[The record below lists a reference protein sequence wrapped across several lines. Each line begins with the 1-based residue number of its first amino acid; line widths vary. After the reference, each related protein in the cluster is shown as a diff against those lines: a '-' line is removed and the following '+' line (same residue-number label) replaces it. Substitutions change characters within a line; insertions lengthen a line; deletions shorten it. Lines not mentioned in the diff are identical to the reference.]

1 MLAAPDMLKQV
12 GDVRTL
18 AAVLPADADRI
29 IMLLRQGARGE
40 EVKALQRGLN
50 KLGELVLVDGGFGSG
65 TAQAVSA
72 ARITLGVPGPPEADD
87 TFQAALQA
95 APDPFPP
102 ITAAGMTFIA
112 REEVSDGTTY
122 RRKYQRPCLPPFPSG
137 VTIGIGYDCRFVD
150 RAQLEADWQGVLSP
164 QAIALLEP
172 ALGIP
177 GTPFLCER
185 AAAVTITLG
194 DAMRVFAARSL
205 PKYFDLTRRIYP
217 AVADQILNA
226 AQRTALVSLVYNRGA
241 DLAGERRREMLTIQS
256 LLRHGR
262 LGEVPAQFESM
273 TRLWQNVASGLVKRR
288 RAEATLW
295 QSGFGALQLD

>member
-1 MLAAPDMLKQV
+1 
-12 GDVRTL
+12 
-18 AAVLPADADRI
+18 
-29 IMLLRQGARGE
+29 MLLRQGAHGE
-40 EVKALQRGLN
+40 DVKALQRGLN
-50 KLGELVLVDGGFGSG
+50 KLGELVLVDGAFGSG

-72 ARITLGVPGPPEADD
+72 ARVTLGLPGPPEADD
-87 TFQAALQA
+87 AFQAALQA

-112 REEVSDGTTY
+112 REEVSDGMTY
-122 RRKYQRPCLPPFPSG
+122 RQRFQRPCLPPFPSG
-137 VTIGIGYDCRFVD
+137 VTIGIGYDCRFVG

-177 GTPFLCER
+177 GSQFLRDR

-217 AVADQILNA
+217 AVADHTLNA

-241 DLAGERRREMLTIQS
+241 ALGGDRRREMRTIQA
-256 LLRHGR
+256 LLLNGR
-262 LGEVPAQFESM
+262 LDDVPAQFESM
-273 TRLWQNVASGLVKRR
+273 TRLWQNVAKGLVKRR
-288 RAEATLW
+288 RAEAMLW

>member
-1 MLAAPDMLKQV
+1 MRLQ
-12 GDVRTL
+12 
-18 AAVLPADADRI
+18 
-29 IMLLRQGARGE
+29 QGARGDD
-40 EVKALQRGLN
+40 VKALQRGLN

-72 ARITLGVPGPPEADD
+72 ARVTLGLPGPPEADD
-87 TFQAALQA
+87 AFQAAVQA

-122 RRKYQRPCLPPFPSG
+122 RKKFQRPCLPPFPSG

-150 RAQLEADWQGVLSP
+150 RAQLEADWQGILSP
-164 QAIALLEP
+164 QSVALLEP

-177 GTPFLCER
+177 GTPFLRDR

-205 PKYFDLTRRIYP
+205 PKYFAETRRIYP
-217 AVADQILNA
+217 AVADQTLNA

-241 DLAGERRREMLTIQS
+241 DLDGDRRREMRTIQR
-256 LLRHGR
+256 LLVNGQ
-262 LGEVPAQFESM
+262 LADVPAQFESM
-273 TRLWQNVASGLVKRR
+273 TRLWQNVAEGLVTRR
-288 RAEATLW
+288 RAEARLW